1 MKTNQILTSREL
13 LGEVVEQRTCDG
25 FFNLT
30 KMVKAGNKWRT
41 INDLSEFNFTT
52 YLKSKQTTD
61 FIKALEKKY
70 GNVLVK
76 SRSKNE
82 KTWGHP
88 LLFIDLALA
97 ISPSLKVEVYE
108 WIMDLLVKYRCDS
121 ADSYVMLCGVLY
133 KHATDKA
140 KFNKNMPKLANAI
153 KAECGLDIK
162 KDWNSA
168 TEAQLQK
175 RERIHSNIIGL
186 CGVLKDVNQAIKL
199 GILQTRQQLGEITL

>member
-13 LGEVVEQRTCDG
+13 FGEVVEQRTCDG

-30 KMVKAGNKWRT
+30 KLVKAGNKWRT
-41 INDLSEFNFTT
+41 INGLSEFNFTA
-52 YLKSKQTTD
+52 YLKSKRTTD
-61 FIKALEKKY
+61 FINALEEKY
-70 GNVLVK
+70 GNVLIK

-97 ISPSLKVEVYE
+97 ISPTLKVEVYE
-108 WIMDLLVKYRCDS
+108 WIMDLLVRYRCES
-121 ADSYVMLCGVLY
+121 ADSYIVLCGVLY

-140 KFNKNMPKLANAI
+140 NFNKNMPKVANMI
-153 KAECGLDIK
+153 KNECGLDPK
-162 KDWNSA
+162 QEWNSA
-168 TEAQLQK
+168 TESQLKK

-186 CGVLKDVNQAIKL
+186 CGVLKDPNRAIEL
-199 GILQTRQQLGEITL
+199 GILQTRQQLEVEL

>member
-1 MKTNQILTSREL
+1 MKTNQVLTSREL
-13 LGEVVEQRTCDG
+13 FGEIVEQRTQDS

-30 KMVKAGNKWRT
+30 NLVKAGNIWRYSQKM
-41 INDLSEFNFTT
+41 IPFNFSA
-52 YLKSKQTTD
+52 YLKSKQTTE
-61 FIKALEKKY
+61 FIRILEEKY
-70 GNVLVK
+70 GKVIVK
-76 SRSKNE
+76 SKSRNE

-97 ISPSLKVEVYE
+97 ISPALKVEVYE
-108 WIMDLLVKYRCDS
+108 WIMDLLVKYRCES
-121 ADSYVMLCGVLY
+121 ADSYIVLCGVLY

-140 KFNKNMPKLANAI
+140 NFNKNMPKLANAI